1 MHYRLFFTLAVW
13 MMAGLCVELLAQDT
27 VVRSP
32 KSDSTVNIAEY
43 GNSLHFNQSEIRRL
57 PFQKLSSFGMM
68 SASGYQMKG
77 DNTYYYGMAS
87 DGSNT
92 YINGM
97 QVQDASNFPVRLIES
112 YKLYTRQAPIN
123 RGFTVG
129 GITTIETLCPDEFLV
144 QVDVNTDQAYSM
156 QGTNGEILV
165 NIPFVSK
172 KDHQSIQCVPGLLIA
187 GKFATTNNTNP
198 VWKKTQRLNNETLA
212 NLTQDPLR
220 QGESGMG
227 TYLNAEFVTANDLVD
242 QKIPE
247 NSGRTGFY
255 PYIQLSLPILNNGML
270 QLGNYS
276 TIDETQVYSRGNSI
290 FKKYWQNEN
299 LTSSRI
305 RNGWFYPG
313 DIGRKNGEGYL
324 TIIDRKSDV
333 ILKSGFHIHA
343 TEIEQVLRNHAK
355 VKDAAVIS
363 VPHPE
368 HKEDVLAFVV
378 PEVPDS
384 ISEREVIEYCRE
396 QFPVYKCP
404 QGVKFISELPKTK
417 MGKVLKRKLKTYK

>member
-129 GITTIETLCPDEFLV
+129 GITTIETLRPDEFLV

-290 FKKYWQNEN
+290 FNSN
-299 LTSSRI
+299 
-305 RNGWFYPG
+305 RNALQT
-313 DIGRKNGEGYL
+313 R
-324 TIIDRKSDV
+324 
-333 ILKSGFHIHA
+333 
-343 TEIEQVLRNHAK
+343 RNF
-355 VKDAAVIS
+355 DN
-363 VPHPE
+363 
-368 HKEDVLAFVV
+368 FVH
-378 PEVPDS
+378 
-384 ISEREVIEYCRE
+384 
-396 QFPVYKCP
+396 
-404 QGVKFISELPKTK
+404 
-417 MGKVLKRKLKTYK
+417 